1 MEVVLARSAGFCAGV
16 RRAVEIAS
24 EAAAKAL
31 SEGRGCATLGPLIHN
46 DDMIKDLE
54 KRGLQSLKDLSRSTG
69 KDIVIPSHGTSREV
83 LNDALDRGLKVV
95 DATCPHVN
103 RLKNE
108 AAGWEAE
115 GGTVVIVGDRKHPEI
130 SGVASYLRDPI
141 ISEDPEEILKATEIR
156 PGARFL
162 VLAQTTQVPEFI
174 KSVFEGIKNLGRD
187 VTYRNTVC
195 PATME
200 RQEETRR
207 LAGKVDAMIIIG
219 GPKSANTKR
228 LEEIARASGRPTYR
242 VANLSELDVGS
253 ISAAG
258 YDRIG
263 ITAGASTPDGIIKEV
278 VKAMA
283 ELGEEKEMTM
293 AELEQLYSEKKEA
306 APVKKD
312 LQVVTGKVT
321 LVTDD
326 EVLADVGQGA
336 DVHVSKDQ
344 LTFSKSVMP
353 GQLFQPGDEITVA
366 LEDYDAQKDVQY
378 ASKVKADAITA
389 WEKAKG
395 AFESGSPV
403 EGVIVEA
410 VKAGVV
416 VDLGLRAFMPA
427 SQIGKRIEDLGTLVG
442 DKVRVKII
450 ELEENRKGAVVSARA
465 LLEEETAKQRKENFA
480 KVQVGAI
487 LQGVVRKIMPFG
499 AFINLFPGVDG
510 LLHVS
515 EISWQRVGNP
525 SEVLNEGMNVEVK
538 VIAIDEAKEKISLS
552 MKQLSEKPRFKTMA
566 VDLEEGGIYSG
577 TVVKLMSFGAFV
589 RLEGGAEG
597 LVHVSQISDSRV
609 QSPEDVLSVGQEVKV
624 KILSVNQENGR
635 ISLSIKEAADRAE
648 REKYED
654 YMKSAEEDF
663 KITIA
668 DRIRIKQQSE
678 KR

>member
-1 MEVVLARSAGFCAGV
+1 VEVVLARSAGFCAGV

-141 ISEDPEEILKATEIR
+141 ISEDPQEILKATEIR

-624 KILSVNQENGR
+624 KVLSVNQENGR

>member
-54 KRGLQSLKDLSRSTG
+54 KRGLQSVKDLSGSTG

-162 VLAQTTQVPEFI
+162 VLAQTTQVPEFV
-174 KSVFEGIKNLGRD
+174 KSVFEGLKNLGRD

-195 PATME
+195 PATRE

-378 ASKVKADAITA
+378 ASKLKADAITA

-624 KILSVNQENGR
+624 KVLSVNQENGR

>member
-54 KRGLQSLKDLSRSTG
+54 KRGLQSVKDLSGSTG

-108 AAGWEAE
+108 AAGWEAG

-162 VLAQTTQVPEFI
+162 VLAQTTQVPEFV
-174 KSVFEGIKNLGRD
+174 KSVFEGLKNLGRD

-195 PATME
+195 PATRE

-624 KILSVNQENGR
+624 KVLSVNQENGR

>member
-1 MEVVLARSAGFCAGV
+1 
-16 RRAVEIAS
+16 
-24 EAAAKAL
+24 
-31 SEGRGCATLGPLIHN
+31 
-46 DDMIKDLE
+46 
-54 KRGLQSLKDLSRSTG
+54 
-69 KDIVIPSHGTSREV
+69 
-83 LNDALDRGLKVV
+83 
-95 DATCPHVN
+95 
-103 RLKNE
+103 
-108 AAGWEAE
+108 
-115 GGTVVIVGDRKHPEI
+115 
-130 SGVASYLRDPI
+130 
-141 ISEDPEEILKATEIR
+141 
-156 PGARFL
+156 
-162 VLAQTTQVPEFI
+162 
-174 KSVFEGIKNLGRD
+174 
-187 VTYRNTVC
+187 
-195 PATME
+195 
-200 RQEETRR
+200 
-207 LAGKVDAMIIIG
+207 
-219 GPKSANTKR
+219 
-228 LEEIARASGRPTYR
+228 
-242 VANLSELDVGS
+242 
-253 ISAAG
+253 
-258 YDRIG
+258 
-263 ITAGASTPDGIIKEV
+263 
-278 VKAMA
+278 MA

-624 KILSVNQENGR
+624 KVLSVNQENGR

>member
-1 MEVVLARSAGFCAGV
+1 MEVILARSAGFCAGV

-141 ISEDPEEILKATEIR
+141 ISEDPQEILKATEIR

>member
-54 KRGLQSLKDLSRSTG
+54 KRGLQSVKDLSGSTG

-115 GGTVVIVGDRKHPEI
+115 GGTVVIVGDWKHPEI

-162 VLAQTTQVPEFI
+162 VLAQTTQVPEFV
-174 KSVFEGIKNLGRD
+174 KSVFEGLKNLGRD

-195 PATME
+195 PATRE

-480 KVQVGAI
+480 KVQVGAV

-624 KILSVNQENGR
+624 KVLSVNQENGR

>member
-1 MEVVLARSAGFCAGV
+1 VKVILAESAGFCAGV
-16 RRAVEIAS
+16 RRAVDIAVDAVGKA
-24 EAAAKAL
+24 EA
-31 SEGRGCATLGPLIHN
+31 EGRGCATLGPLIHN
-46 DDMIKDLE
+46 DDMIRSLE
-54 KRGLQSLKDLSRSTG
+54 RQGLPSVSELSETAGR
-69 KDIVIPSHGTSREV
+69 DIVVPSHGTSSGV
-83 LNDALDRGLKVV
+83 LKEAASMGLRVV

-103 RLKNE
+103 RLKKK
-108 AAGWEAE
+108 AVDWEAG
-115 GGTVVIVGDRKHPEI
+115 GGTVVIVGDRRHPEI

-141 ISEDPEEILKATEIR
+141 ISDDQEEILK
-156 PGARFL
+156 GAASRRGERFL
-162 VLAQTTQVPEFI
+162 VLAQTTQVAEFVI
-174 KSVFEGIKNLGRD
+174 GVFEALRAAGHD
-187 VTYRNTVC
+187 VIYKNTVC
-195 PATME
+195 PATKE

-207 LAGKVDAMIIIG
+207 LSCKVDAMIVIG
-219 GPKSANTKR
+219 GPKSANTRR
-228 LEEIARASGRPTYR
+228 LEEIAGASGKPTYR
-242 VANLSELDVGS
+242 VANLSELDVKG
-253 ISAAG
+253 IKDAG
-258 YDRIG
+258 YDKLG

-283 ELGEEKEMTM
+283 DLGAEKEMTM
-293 AELEQLYSEKKEA
+293 AELEQLYPEKKEA
-306 APVKKD
+306 APVKKE

-336 DVHVSKDQ
+336 DVHVPKDQ
-344 LTFSKSVMP
+344 LTFSKSVLP

-366 LEDYDAQKDVQY
+366 LEDFDAQKDVQY
-378 ASKVKADAITA
+378 ASKVKADAITS
-389 WEKAKG
+389 WERAKG
-395 AFESGSPV
+395 AFESGSPL

-427 SQIGKRIEDLGTLVG
+427 SQIGKRIEDLSTIVGT
-442 DKVRVKII
+442 KVRVKVV

-465 LLEEETAKQRKENFA
+465 LLEEEAARQREENFS
-480 KVQVGAI
+480 KVQVGSV

-525 SEVLNEGMNVEVK
+525 SEVLNEGMNVEIK
-538 VIAIDEAKEKISLS
+538 VIAIDDARGKISLS
-552 MKQLSEKPRFKTMA
+552 MKQLAEKPRFKTMA
-566 VDLEEGGIYSG
+566 VDLDEGGIYSG
-577 TVVKLMSFGAFV
+577 TVVKLMSFGAFI

-624 KILSVNQENGR
+624 KVLSVNHENGR

-654 YMKSAEEDF
+654 YMKSSEEDF

-668 DRIRIKQQSE
+668 DRIRIKQQSG

>member
-141 ISEDPEEILKATEIR
+141 ISEDPQEILKATEIR

-200 RQEETRR
+200 RQEETRQ

-624 KILSVNQENGR
+624 KVLSVNQENGR

-654 YMKSAEEDF
+654 YMKSTEEDF

>member
-141 ISEDPEEILKATEIR
+141 ISEDPQEILKATEIR

-624 KILSVNQENGR
+624 KVLSVNQENGR

>member
-31 SEGRGCATLGPLIHN
+31 YEGRGCATLGPLIHN

-162 VLAQTTQVPEFI
+162 VLAQTTQVPEFV
-174 KSVFEGIKNLGRD
+174 KSVFEGLKNLGRD

-195 PATME
+195 PATRE

-624 KILSVNQENGR
+624 KVLSVNQENGR

>member
-54 KRGLQSLKDLSRSTG
+54 KRGLQSVKDLSGSTG

-108 AAGWEAE
+108 AAGWEAG

-162 VLAQTTQVPEFI
+162 VLAQTTQVPEFV
-174 KSVFEGIKNLGRD
+174 KSVFEGLKNLGRD

-195 PATME
+195 PATRE

-480 KVQVGAI
+480 KVQVGAV

-624 KILSVNQENGR
+624 KVLSVNQENGR